1 MMVSILV
8 LKRPSSV
15 DYSLCVFCRKSV
27 VPLREASDHGLST
40 VRTAAYSRRKIRDL
54 KNIDLIDRLENELD
68 STPTV
73 TLRCANVLHS
83 FHGQQ

>member
-1 MMVSILV
+1 M

-15 DYSLCVFCRKSV
+15 DYSLCIFYRKAR
-27 VPLREASDHGLST
+27 VPLSEASDHGLST
-40 VRTAAYSRRKIRDL
+40 VRTAACSRRMLRDL

-73 TLRCANVLHS
+73 ILVWHNMCYAHFTPAED
-83 FHGQQ
+83 